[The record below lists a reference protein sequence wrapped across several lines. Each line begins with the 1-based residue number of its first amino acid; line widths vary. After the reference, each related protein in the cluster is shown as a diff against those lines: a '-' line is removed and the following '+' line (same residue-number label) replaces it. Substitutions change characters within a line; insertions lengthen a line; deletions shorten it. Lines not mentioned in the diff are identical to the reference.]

1 MNKILKTAVL
11 LAFIFSAQIYAKDKD
26 IASKLEQSCVQ
37 EQLKEH
43 KGLKKNSLTYQDFK
57 AYCACESEFIQKN
70 TSDDQ
75 LSVLIKPTKTK
86 PEWLGDLKMKAFKS
100 CLENDT
106 KMIT

>member
-1 MNKILKTAVL
+1 MTKTLKTAVL
-11 LAFIFSAQIYAKDKD
+11 LAFTLSAQIYAKD
-26 IASKLEQSCVQ
+26 IGTKLEQSCVQ

-43 KGLKKNSLTYQDFK
+43 KGLTKNSLNRQDFK
-57 AYCACESEFIQKN
+57 EYCACESEFIQKN

-75 LSVLIKPTKTK
+75 LSLLIKPTKAK

-106 KMIT
+106 KMST